1 MFCGLP
7 RVLQSSVPLAVGVV
21 VGLRY
26 PTLIQW
32 IRARWESL
40 AIEAGE
46 SLKGEDVVRV
56 LSRLIHEPGTPILL
70 FCDNG
75 PELTGQLLDLWVYR
89 SE

>member
-21 VGLRY
+21 VGFVIH
-26 PTLIQW
+26 TLIQW